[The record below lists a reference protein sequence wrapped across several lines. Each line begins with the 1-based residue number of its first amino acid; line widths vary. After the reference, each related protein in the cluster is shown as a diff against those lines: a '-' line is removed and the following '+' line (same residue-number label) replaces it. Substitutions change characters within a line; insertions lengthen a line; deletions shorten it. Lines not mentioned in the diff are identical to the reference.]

1 MTRGNQTEALVLAGY
16 KGERES
22 LTTYASKLFA
32 DDRVRAAIRE
42 QCLRRIDIV
51 EVEVMETTLDIM
63 RDGDASPYARLK
75 AAAMIWDRANPVMNR
90 LKIDVEHH
98 LSQDE
103 IDVQHFLALKQ
114 IGAPANAFLAR
125 FGVNGLPRVE
135 ALVAAK
141 EQKARLTEGTTIDVE
156 YTELPDE
163 APVTVEESEDVE

>member
-1 MTRGNQTEALVLAGY
+1 
-16 KGERES
+16 
-22 LTTYASKLFA
+22 
-32 DDRVRAAIRE
+32 
-42 QCLRRIDIV
+42 
-51 EVEVMETTLDIM
+51 
-63 RDGDASPYARLK
+63 
-75 AAAMIWDRANPVMNR
+75 MIWDRANPVMNR

-103 IDVQHFLALKQ
+103 IDVQHYLALKQ

-135 ALVAAK
+135 AMVAAK